1 MAFSAKKGYGSN
13 LRVLLVTPP
22 GRTRIAKFEGGYH
35 GWHDHVMWS
44 SDLNADKMGPA
55 DRPNAVPESAGM
67 HPGLQQS
74 LLMLP
79 FDEGAFDLIRENAS
93 ELAVVL
99 IEPVLGGWTLPA
111 EKAFLQRLRE
121 VTRQAGILLLFDEV
135 ITGFRLALGGAQEHF
150 GVVPD
155 IATYGKI
162 IGGGLP
168 IGAVGCS
175 AEVMGAVLKQDPP
188 LAVAGSFSGNAIT
201 LAAGNAMLDYLLE
214 HPETYRELAE
224 RGDHLRSSF
233 EEFARKK
240 GIPATMTGV
249 GSMFQAHLVPPPVK
263 KPRDFLAQEAEPM
276 RDFQLLLR
284 QHKVFIPRLHLGF
297 ISTAHQGR
305 EMEQLLRAHK
315 TSLEASFKVRHE

>member
-1 MAFSAKKGYGSN
+1 MHGIRIARAFTGKTK
-13 LRVLLVTPP
+13 
-22 GRTRIAKFEGGYH
+22 IAKFEGGYH

-44 SDLNADKMGPA
+44 VDLDTEKMGPA
-55 DRPNAVPESAGM
+55 DRPNTFPESAGM
-67 HPGLQQS
+67 HPGLEPS

-79 FDEGAFDLIRENAS
+79 FEDRAFDLIRENAS

-99 IEPVLGGWTLPA
+99 IEPVLGGWTLPV

-121 VTRQAGILLLFDEV
+121 VTRQAGVLLLFDEV
-135 ITGFRLALGGAQEHF
+135 ITGFRLALGGAQELF

-175 AEVMGAVLKQDPP
+175 AEIMGAVLKQEPA
-188 LAVAGSFSGNAIT
+188 LAIAGSFSGNAIT
-201 LAAGNAMLDYLLE
+201 LAAGNAMLEYLLE

-233 EEFARKK
+233 DEFARKK

-249 GSMFQAHLVPPPVK
+249 GSMFQAHLVQPPVR
-263 KPRDFLAQEAEPM
+263 KPRDFLAQDAEPM

-284 QHKVFIPRLHLGF
+284 HNGVFIPRLHLGF

-305 EMEQLLRAHK
+305 EIENLLRAHK
-315 TSLEASFKVRHE
+315 TSLELCFKVRHE